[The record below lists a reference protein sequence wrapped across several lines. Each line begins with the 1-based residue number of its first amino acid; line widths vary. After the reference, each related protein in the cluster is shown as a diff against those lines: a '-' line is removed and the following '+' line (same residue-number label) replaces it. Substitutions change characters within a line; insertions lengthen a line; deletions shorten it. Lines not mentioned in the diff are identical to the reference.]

1 MAEKVEDT
9 ITDHQKHR
17 IGIISATTPHH
28 MDISYNSDY
37 IHILRLWYTYK
48 CKINKLVK
56 G

>member
-28 MDISYNSDY
+28 MDISYNSDLLTDSEY
-37 IHILRLWYTYK
+37 MIYYRYS
-48 CKINKLVK
+48 
-56 G
+56 